1 MGTNKHFWKSFM
13 ANEGDKTAAA
23 NGQDPLEEGLEG
35 ISWLENSK
43 RIVQNAVK
51 KTQQTYGEEVGN
63 SITSGVLAIYLLGLL
78 PYASVHTYLGANG
91 CKAQLQVVAISLF
104 IISVFISLLSGTIYH
119 FIKRN
124 TNQKRVAGKI
134 NRIMIYYAIAGS
146 YAPVCLS
153 FIGGSF
159 GITLF
164 AIEGALALAGTL
176 FTALSYPDKSFSK
189 PVCNLI
195 YVVMGWLGVIAF
207 KTLSASM
214 TTAGFWLMV
223 AGLIIYSVGMFF
235 YTKKFKFS
243 HMIWH
248 FFVLAAVVCH
258 VLAFVY
264 FR

>member
-1 MGTNKHFWKSFM
+1 MSTNKHFWKSFM
-13 ANEGDKTAAA
+13 ANEGDKSVAAS
-23 NGQDPLEEGLEG
+23 GKDPLEQGLEG

-43 RIVQNAVK
+43 RIVRDSVK
-51 KTQQTYGEEVGN
+51 KAQQTYGEEIGN
-63 SITSGVLAIYLLGLL
+63 SVTSGVLALYLLSVL
-78 PYASVHTYLGANG
+78 PYASVHVYNLANG
-91 CKAQLQVVAISLF
+91 EKAALQVVAISLF
-104 IISVFISLLSGTIYH
+104 IITLFMSLLSGTIYH

-124 TNQKRVAGKI
+124 TNQKRVAGKF

-153 FIGGSF
+153 FIGGTF
-159 GITLF
+159 GIVLF

-176 FTALSYPDKSFSK
+176 FTALAYPDKGFSK
-189 PVCNLI
+189 PVCNLL
-195 YVVMGWLGVIAF
+195 YVVMGWLGAIAF
-207 KTLSASM
+207 KTLSSAMS
-214 TTAGFWLMV
+214 TVGFWLMV
-223 AGLIIYSVGMFF
+223 AGLIVYSVGMFF

-264 FR
+264 IR